1 MIVAQADAVS
11 VTQLH
16 LLSMI
21 MTQAD
26 VVSVTQLLDPYLGPS
41 MARAEEAVAALPS
54 LDVWHRALEGAF
66 ASRPKLSPVIP
77 MGFGGNENI
86 DAAAW
91 HGDEAIGSAVAKVV
105 EAKSVKGKDN
115 LTRRYGALASNA
127 DLAKRM
133 VVKCSRSMCL
143 HCSRRQASAR
153 GAFMIAARSLRLA
166 SSSTARSHVECR
178 TYTRLVSA
186 VLVLR

>member
-133 VVKCSRSMCL
+133 VEVLPEHVLALLPPPGVRARRVHDCGTLIEACVKFDRALSC
-143 HCSRRQASAR
+143 
-153 GAFMIAARSLRLA
+153 
-166 SSSTARSHVECR
+166 
-178 TYTRLVSA
+178 
-186 VLVLR
+186 